1 MADIFLDNLNRKNIS
16 KDGEKTKTRVQ
27 EVWKSAAKKDKRALL
42 QSTGHSIY
50 KTITTIGETGSM
62 TARNAVL
69 MSRYLDVNPLYLT
82 GESNERSNYDDKTMK
97 KFLAKLGYDKLWK
110 EYVKYSKSI
119 AVTGSAEPEN
129 ESGESEKTAEL
140 TDEQKHEIEI
150 EFDRSVK
157 QLIKDTAD
165 EYHREHKHDV
175 LINTTPIGDEEASDL
190 LEEYGEDDIPRP
202 KAESGVSL
210 YDERQ
215 CIMIDRLSKKNISK
229 DGGKTKQ
236 RVADV
241 WKSASKEERAKVKNL
256 ASNIYTT
263 IKNITETGT
272 ITAKAVISLSYVLN
286 INPFY
291 LTGETDKHGNCS
303 DDLLIELLTN
313 LEYKNL
319 KKPNEKSEDEAIDL
333 LGIVETAIENIKETI
348 AERQESNE
356 FVGVEI
362 DEKPVDF
369 TPEIQSAAD
378 NLSEDEIITLIRAL
392 LIRAKAGNADSS
404 QIARQIKLLLLLN

>member
-1 MADIFLDNLNRKNIS
+1 
-16 KDGEKTKTRVQ
+16 
-27 EVWKSAAKKDKRALL
+27 
-42 QSTGHSIY
+42 
-50 KTITTIGETGSM
+50 
-62 TARNAVL
+62 
-69 MSRYLDVNPLYLT
+69 
-82 GESNERSNYDDKTMK
+82 MK
-97 KFLAKLGYDKLWK
+97 KFLNKNGYGKLWK

-119 AVTGSAEPEN
+119 AVTGSIGSEN
-129 ESGESEKTAEL
+129 ESVESVETDMENSVGESEL

-175 LINTTPIGDEEASDL
+175 LINTTPISDEEASDL
-190 LEEYGEDDIPRP
+190 LEKYGEDDIPRP

-210 YDERQ
+210 YDGRQ

-229 DGGKTKQ
+229 DGEKTKQ

-241 WKSASKEERAKVKNL
+241 WKSASKKEKAKVKNL

-303 DDLLIELLTN
+303 DDLLTELLTK

-348 AERQESNE
+348 AEQQESNE

-362 DEKPVDF
+362 NEKPVDF
-369 TPEIQSAAD
+369 TPEIQTAAD
-378 NLSEDEIITLIRAL
+378 NLSEDEIMTLIRAL